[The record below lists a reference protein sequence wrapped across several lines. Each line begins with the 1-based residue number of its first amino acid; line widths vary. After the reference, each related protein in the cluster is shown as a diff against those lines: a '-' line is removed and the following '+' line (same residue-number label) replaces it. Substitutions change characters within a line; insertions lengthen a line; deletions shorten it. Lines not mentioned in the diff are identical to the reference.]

1 MILTNMAI
9 EKHKII
15 FSRQLELLWPCILTC
30 VFAIAVYVFVIG
42 LSAPIFIAIG
52 FFAFFFIVNLLPVLI
67 LHLQYLGINNNS
79 IFILNIPDKKLVYQR
94 KGRHID
100 ADFAEIESLQ
110 YYGSYGRN
118 SWYTFGEYEFCKI
131 LLSNKKEI
139 IITSLMMKEVK
150 ANLENKF
157 SLKAENHLKFLALL
171 PKNKNI

>member
-1 MILTNMAI
+1 MAI

-15 FSRQLELLWPCILTC
+15 FSRQLELLWPCILTS
-30 VFAIAVYVFVIG
+30 VFAIVVYVFVIG
-42 LSAPIFIAIG
+42 LSAPIYIAIG
-52 FFAFFFIVNLLPVLI
+52 FLSFFFIVNLLPVLI
-67 LHLQYLGINNNS
+67 LHVQYLGVNNNS
-79 IFILNIPDKKLVYQR
+79 ILILSIPDKKLVYQG
-94 KGRHID
+94 KGKHID
-100 ADFAEIESLQ
+100 ADFSEIESLQ

-150 ANLENKF
+150 TSLEKTF
-157 SLKAENHLKFLALL
+157 SLKAENYFKLLALL